1 MNYHHQLNHLLAVK
15 CSNMYFAPITSL
27 SARKSR
33 DKFSDL
39 VCHSHKFFKYCFPFY
54 HTWNRNKYTCHR
66 YMSTRLLPSNDAIN
80 NGVHTYPNG
89 FLAPAFAVP
98 VTHLITH
105 IRRWKPTQIQNI
117 TKHRKTLQNGDKKDT
132 SPFVATRISFYLLAV
147 N

>member
-1 MNYHHQLNHLLAVK
+1 
-15 CSNMYFAPITSL
+15 MYFDSMTYL

-33 DKFSDL
+33 DKFSDR
-39 VCHSHKFFKYCFPFY
+39 VCHSHTFFKYCSIPP
-54 HTWNRNKYTCHR
+54 
-66 YMSTRLLPSNDAIN
+66 YMGIVIGIHAISMSARLLPSNDAIN
-80 NGVHTYPNG
+80 NGVQTYPNG

-132 SPFVATRISFYLLAV
+132 SPFVVARISFYLLAV